1 MDVLS
6 DILETLSFKGS
17 LYFTTEF
24 SQPFGIAVPTY
35 KNVMRFHLV
44 LGGSCWIRLAGHKEG
59 LQLQAGD
66 MFIIPRGSA
75 HDLADG
81 PSSDVIPLEKILD
94 DGHLQDGN
102 YLVYGGDSKADPW
115 NDRGENPTRLVCGQF
130 AFNENFNHPLID
142 ELPDYILISGEK
154 ANAFSWFDNAMKF
167 MSFESQQGEMGN
179 DAIIKRLSEILFI
192 QAVRVWNGGSA
203 RENSFVKAVAC
214 VNIGRSLQALH
225 SEINRRWTVETLAK
239 EAGLSRSAFSSNFTK
254 MMGTPPLKYLTMWRI
269 QKARHMLLESDLSID
284 RIAENIGY
292 QSATAFSK
300 AFKNDVGI
308 GPGKFRKNNK

>member
-24 SQPFGIAVPTY
+24 SRPFGIAVPSN
-35 KNVMRFHLV
+35 KNIVRFHLA
-44 LGGSCWIRLAGHKEG
+44 LNGSCWIRLAGHKEG
-59 LQLQAGD
+59 VLLQAGE

-75 HDLADG
+75 HDLADD
-81 PSSDVIPLEKILD
+81 PSSNITALDQVLEA
-94 DGHLQDGN
+94 GHLQDGN
-102 YLVYGGDSKADPW
+102 YLVYGGDGKTDSKDA
-115 NDRGENPTRLVCGQF
+115 TRLVCGQF
-130 AFNENFNHPLID
+130 EFNENFNHPLID
-142 ELPDYILISGEK
+142 ELPDYILISGQK
-154 ANAFSWFDNAMKF
+154 AKEFAWFDTAMKF
-167 MSFESQQGEMGN
+167 MSYESQQAKMGN

-203 RENSFVKAVAC
+203 QDNSFVKAVAC

-225 SEINRRWTVETLAK
+225 AEINKRWTVETLAK

-269 QKARHMLLESDLSID
+269 QKARHMLLESGLSID
-284 RIAENIGY
+284 QIAENIGY

-308 GPGKFRKNNK
+308 GPGKFRKEKKAA